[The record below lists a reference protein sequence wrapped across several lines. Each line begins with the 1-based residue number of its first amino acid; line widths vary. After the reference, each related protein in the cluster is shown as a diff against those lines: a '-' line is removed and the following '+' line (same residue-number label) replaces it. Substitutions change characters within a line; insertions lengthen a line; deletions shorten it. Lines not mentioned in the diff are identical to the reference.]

1 MGVFALW
8 LRRAVHE
15 PTSETED
22 EVAWQAGGEEGQAGG
37 GLSRS
42 WEGGGEELV
51 ERKGT
56 EEKTEGKKGK
66 KEKTVGTVRREESV
80 AEVAK
85 RLPLMRALRT
95 YPVEICLCCG
105 MASMWCAN
113 VWLTGVCFPGAYSSC
128 LAAEMLLTKPLCC

>member
-15 PTSETED
+15 PPSETED
-22 EVAWQAGGEEGQAGG
+22 EDAWQARGEEGQAGG
-37 GLSRS
+37 GGLSRS
-42 WEGGGEELV
+42 GGGGGEELV

-56 EEKTEGKKGK
+56 GEKTEGDQRKKG
-66 KEKTVGTVRREESV
+66 KTVGTVRREESV
-80 AEVAK
+80 AEAAK

-113 VWLTGVCFPGAYSSC
+113 VWLTGVCLPWRI
-128 LAAEMLLTKPLCC
+128 E